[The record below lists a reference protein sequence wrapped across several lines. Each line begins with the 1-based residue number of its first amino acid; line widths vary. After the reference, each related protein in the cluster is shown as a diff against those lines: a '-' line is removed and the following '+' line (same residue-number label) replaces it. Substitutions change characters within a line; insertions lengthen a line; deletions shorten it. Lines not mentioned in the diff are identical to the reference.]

1 MPVGN
6 PQVREIWIYNG
17 PGLTASIKTR
27 WDFRVGQKAEIVK
40 VFSAQVKIRFLEPGD
55 PAEGTFSIYHFKKD
69 SEKFTFYASSGTDP
83 VVETE
88 VRVKRIT
95 EWTLAEKVIPESRLT
110 LLYGPPG
117 TGKTTA
123 GNKVGLKGGEVVD
136 SSEQLS
142 GGLVGG
148 TLRPVF
154 NIFNITLTEETPAA
168 ELRGHYIMKGGEFLW
183 QDGTGLMPFRSGGR
197 LVLNEIDKA
206 SGDCLQFCHALL
218 DDPGISAIT
227 LPTGETVTPHED
239 FTVVATMNGVPEDLP
254 EALRDRFAVRIN
266 IKQPHPE
273 AVKSLPADLRD
284 VAKKSFTSVNAERQ
298 VSFRA
303 WKAFAQLREVLDEEI
318 ASKAVFGARA
328 ENILNTLRIER
339 AAKETKKPGPGKA
352 TLLEQMDIGEEYR
365 EDLEDKGLYDLPS
378 LDLEGED
385 HPF

>member
-6 PQVREIWIYNG
+6 PQVGEIWIYNG
-17 PGLTASIKTR
+17 PGLKHTSSDWDRRAGTKVRIKSVG
-27 WDFRVGQKAEIVK
+27 DRVEIK
-40 VFSAQVKIRFLEPGD
+40 FCELGTPRGGGFSKDHFLGSS
-55 PAEGTFSIYHFKKD
+55 T
-69 SEKFTFYASSGTDP
+69 KFTFHAPTESYLP
-83 VVETE
+83 EEKETE
-88 VRVKRIT
+88 TKMKRIS
-95 EWTLAEKVIPESRLT
+95 EWVLAEKVIPESRLT

-123 GNKVGLKGGEVVD
+123 GNRVGLKGGEVVD
-136 SSEQLS
+136 NTEQLR

-148 TLRPVF
+148 TLKPVF

-183 QDGTGLMPFRSGGR
+183 QDGTGLMPFRKGGR

-266 IKQPHPE
+266 IKNPHPE

-284 VAKKSFTSVNAERQ
+284 VAKKGFNSGDPGRR

-303 WKAFAQLREVLDEEI
+303 WKAFAQLRECLDEEI
-318 ASKAVFGARA
+318 AAKAVFGVRA
-328 ENILNTLRIER
+328 ENILNTMRIEG
-339 AAKETKKPGPGKA
+339 AAKSSKPMSDKA
-352 TLLEQMDIGEEYR
+352 TLVDSLTEEMDYFVIPEES
-365 EDLEDKGLYDLPS
+365 EE
-378 LDLEGED
+378 
-385 HPF
+385 F